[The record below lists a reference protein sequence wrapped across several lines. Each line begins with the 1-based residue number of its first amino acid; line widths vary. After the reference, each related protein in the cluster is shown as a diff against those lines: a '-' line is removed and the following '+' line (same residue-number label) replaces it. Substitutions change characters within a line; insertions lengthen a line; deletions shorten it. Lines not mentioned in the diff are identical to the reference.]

1 MEDNPI
7 WSKWSHNRHVSSKE
21 NSTTI
26 DAKICQLGTDTR
38 WHFGK
43 CPLSNHN
50 LQSDPL
56 DMRPVGNRRSKSRT
70 SPMSL
75 DLDCIYKNTFQNE
88 LAQLLGWKI
97 EYDGVDARTSRCPG
111 PQSSFKSLS
120 EPSGRVRTDLA
131 VLSSANWSFLKFYQ
145 NIAGKQNDMFGIQ
158 IFICYE
164 NAHLGQS
171 KYSDGKLRT
180 VAHQLGLWRLTVR
193 SLPGGIRTSRPKLRF
208 PKIV

>member
-1 MEDNPI
+1 
-7 WSKWSHNRHVSSKE
+7 
-21 NSTTI
+21 
-26 DAKICQLGTDTR
+26 
-38 WHFGK
+38 
-43 CPLSNHN
+43 
-50 LQSDPL
+50 
-56 DMRPVGNRRSKSRT
+56 MRPVANRRSKSRT

-111 PQSSFKSLS
+111 PQASFKFLFDQSPVDAS
-120 EPSGRVRTDLA
+120 VRPH
-131 VLSSANWSFLKFYQ
+131 FLKLYK

-180 VAHQLGLWRLTVR
+180 VAHQLGIGRFAVR
-193 SLPGGIRTSRPKLRF
+193 SLPGGIRTSRSKLRF